1 MFVDGHWNGA
11 PELDGAD
18 AEELLVEVEPGVS
31 IRVIVWKPAR
41 AEDTSD
47 GTVVMV
53 PGWGSMFEGW
63 KPLVSEWVKS
73 RHLVYIET
81 REKASA
87 RIDRRISKSDFA
99 IERHS
104 NDIAAVLETLGI
116 DHSKVDWYSSSLGST
131 LLIDAYQRGELG
143 GRSSVLLAPNPDFEF
158 PLWSKAIIF
167 APFPMFVYRKL
178 VGFVAWVV
186 DRRTK
191 EEGQKIRYRRALLAQ
206 DVERMLLS
214 ARSNIGY
221 KLPNDLSSIEV
232 PCAVMTAASDT
243 LHDFD
248 KVQRVVDSI
257 PNCQLI
263 EVPSNQYA
271 HEPGVLKEIEEFNS
285 SIDN

>member
-31 IRVIVWKPAR
+31 IRVIVWKPTSGGEA
-41 AEDTSD
+41 SD

-63 KPLVSEWVKS
+63 RPLVSEWVKS
-73 RHLVYIET
+73 RNLVYIET

-104 NDIAAVLETLGI
+104 SDIATVLESLGI

-167 APFPMFVYRKL
+167 TPLPILVYKKL

-248 KVQRVVDSI
+248 KVQRVVDAI
-257 PNCQLI
+257 PNCELI
-263 EVPSNQYA
+263 EVHSNQYA
-271 HEPGVLKEIEEFNS
+271 HEPGVLKEIGDFYS
-285 SIDN
+285 SLKS